1 MRCGHIA
8 LALGALTFGAATLA
22 QTVSM
27 SGAFTDKALLMIDGA
42 ARTVAVGSTVQGVK
56 LLSVN
61 GNAAVVEVQGK
72 RVALT
77 LGAAQVNLGRAAGAG
92 AADASRIVLSAGPG
106 GHFMTGG
113 AINGKAVRFMVDT
126 GASMIGIGQPEAEAL
141 GIDFR
146 KGQRGMAGTA
156 GGSVAAYL
164 VSLASV
170 QVGEVTLYEVE
181 ALVIPGT
188 MPYVLLGNSFLN
200 RFQMQR
206 DSNVM
211 TLTRRF

>member
-1 MRCGHIA
+1 MRVTRIA
-8 LALGALTFGAATLA
+8 LAWSALAFGASALA

-27 SGAFTDKALLMIDGA
+27 SGAFTDKALLMIDGVP
-42 ARTVAVGSTVQGVK
+42 RTVAVGSTVQGVR

-61 GNAAVVEVQGK
+61 GHAAVVEVQGK
-72 RVALT
+72 RVSLT
-77 LGAAQVNLGRAAGAG
+77 LGAAQVSLGRAAGAFE
-92 AADASRIVLSAGPG
+92 ASRIVLSAGPG
-106 GHFMTGG
+106 GHFMSAG

-126 GASMIGIGQPEAEAL
+126 GASLIGIGQPEAEAL
-141 GIDFR
+141 GIDYR

-156 GGSVAAYL
+156 TGSVPAYL

-170 QVGEVTLYEVE
+170 QVGEVTLYNVE
-181 ALVIPGT
+181 AIVVPGG

-206 DSNVM
+206 DSDVM

>member
-1 MRCGHIA
+1 MHSSRTV
-8 LALGALTFGAATLA
+8 LALGALAFGASALA

-42 ARTVAVGSTVQGVK
+42 PRTVAVGSTVQGVK

-61 GNAAVVEVQGK
+61 GGAAVVEVQGR
-72 RVALT
+72 RVSLT
-77 LGAAQVNLGRAAGAG
+77 LGAAQVNLGRAAGVG
-92 AADASRIVLSAGPG
+92 DASRIVLSAGPG

-113 AINGKAVRFMVDT
+113 AINGRAVRFMVDT
-126 GASMIGIGQPEAEAL
+126 GATLIGIGQPEAEAL

-146 KGQRGMAGTA
+146 NGQRGMAGTA
-156 GGSVAAYL
+156 TGSVPAYL

-170 QVGEVTLYEVE
+170 RVGEVTLYNVE
-181 ALVIPGT
+181 ALVVPGA

-206 DSNVM
+206 DSDVM

>member
-1 MRCGHIA
+1 MRSCRA
-8 LALGALTFGAATLA
+8 VLALGTLVVGAAALA

-42 ARTVAVGSTVQGVK
+42 PRTVAVGSTVQGVK

-61 GNAAVVEVQGK
+61 ANAAIVEVQGK
-72 RVALT
+72 RVSLT
-77 LGAAQVNLGRAAGAG
+77 LGAAQVSLGRAAGTG
-92 AADASRIVLSAGPG
+92 DASRIVLSAGPG
-106 GHFMTGG
+106 GHFMSAG

-126 GASMIGIGQPEAEAL
+126 GASLIGIGQPEAEAL

-146 KGQRGMAGTA
+146 KGQRGTAGTA
-156 GGSVAAYL
+156 TGSVPAYL

-170 QVGEVTLYEVE
+170 QVGEVTLYNVE
-181 ALVIPGT
+181 ALVIPGSL
-188 MPYVLLGNSFLN
+188 PYVLLGNSFLN
-200 RFQMQR
+200 RFQMQH
-206 DSNVM
+206 DSDVM

>member
-1 MRCGHIA
+1 MRSCRA
-8 LALGALTFGAATLA
+8 VLALGTLVVGAAALA

-42 ARTVAVGSTVQGVK
+42 PRTVAVGSTVQGVK

-61 GNAAVVEVQGK
+61 ANAAIVEVQGK
-72 RVALT
+72 RVSLT
-77 LGAAQVNLGRAAGAG
+77 LGAAQVSLGRAAGAG
-92 AADASRIVLSAGPG
+92 DASRIVLSAGPG
-106 GHFMTGG
+106 GHFMSAG

-126 GASMIGIGQPEAEAL
+126 GASLIGIGQPEAEAL

-146 KGQRGMAGTA
+146 KGQRGTAGTA
-156 GGSVAAYL
+156 TGSVPAYL

-170 QVGEVTLYEVE
+170 QVGEVTLYNVE
-181 ALVIPGT
+181 ALVIPGSL
-188 MPYVLLGNSFLN
+188 PYVLLGNSFLN

-206 DSNVM
+206 DSDVM

>member
-1 MRCGHIA
+1 MRVTRIA
-8 LALGALTFGAATLA
+8 LAWSALAFGASALA

-27 SGAFTDKALLMIDGA
+27 SGAFTDKALLMIDGVP
-42 ARTVAVGSTVQGVK
+42 RTVAVGSTVQGVR

-72 RVALT
+72 RVSLT
-77 LGAAQVNLGRAAGAG
+77 LGAAQVSLGRAAGAFE
-92 AADASRIVLSAGPG
+92 ASRIVLSAGPG
-106 GHFMTGG
+106 GHFMSAG

-126 GASMIGIGQPEAEAL
+126 GASLIGIGQPEAEAL
-141 GIDFR
+141 GIDYR

-156 GGSVAAYL
+156 TGSVPAYL

-170 QVGEVTLYEVE
+170 QVGEVTLYNVE
-181 ALVIPGT
+181 AIVVPGG

-206 DSNVM
+206 DSDVM

>member
-1 MRCGHIA
+1 MRSCRA
-8 LALGALTFGAATLA
+8 VLALGTLVVGAVALA

-27 SGAFTDKALLMIDGA
+27 SGAFTGKALLMIDGA
-42 ARTVAVGSTVQGVK
+42 PRTVAVGSTVQGVK

-61 GNAAVVEVQGK
+61 ANSAVVEVQGK
-72 RVALT
+72 RVSLT
-77 LGAAQVNLGRAAGAG
+77 LGAAQVSLGRAAGAG
-92 AADASRIVLSAGPG
+92 DASRIVLSAGPG
-106 GHFMTGG
+106 GHFMSAG

-126 GASMIGIGQPEAEAL
+126 GASLIGIGQPEAEAL

-146 KGQRGMAGTA
+146 KGQRGTAGTA
-156 GGSVAAYL
+156 TGSVPAYL

-170 QVGEVTLYEVE
+170 QVGEVTLYNVE
-181 ALVIPGT
+181 ALVIPGSL
-188 MPYVLLGNSFLN
+188 PYVLLGNSFLN

-206 DSNVM
+206 DSDVM

>member
-1 MRCGHIA
+1 MRSCRA
-8 LALGALTFGAATLA
+8 VLALGTLVVGAAALA

-42 ARTVAVGSTVQGVK
+42 PRTVAVGSTVQGVK

-61 GNAAVVEVQGK
+61 ANAAVVEVQGK
-72 RVALT
+72 RVSLT
-77 LGAAQVNLGRAAGAG
+77 LGAAQVSLGRAAGTG
-92 AADASRIVLSAGPG
+92 DASRIVLSAGPG
-106 GHFMTGG
+106 GHFMSAG
-113 AINGKAVRFMVDT
+113 AINGRAVRFMVDT
-126 GASMIGIGQPEAEAL
+126 GASLIGIGQPEAEAL

-146 KGQRGMAGTA
+146 KGQRGTAGTA
-156 GGSVAAYL
+156 TGSVPAYL

-170 QVGEVTLYEVE
+170 QVGEVTLYNVE
-181 ALVIPGT
+181 ALVIPGSL
-188 MPYVLLGNSFLN
+188 PYVLLGNSFLN

-206 DSNVM
+206 DSDVM